1 MSESHSHPQKPSP
14 LLALIALA
22 LVHRFR
28 PAWCAIS
35 LAEAARAENVRAE
48 RLSRLCSRAVAAFET
63 VVARLIAMGRPARD
77 QKNAAANDE
86 LAITKS
92 LLGIATSMLGAVA
105 PWRRPI
111 AKDIIVSAWL
121 RLKAE
126 HPDLMQTT
134 FASALALSTRTLRAW
149 LHPKAAPP
157 PTPDPPPPPGP
168 KKKRKKRKRG
178 ARRPRFQFDVHVPDL
193 QFAGD
198 TTDLEAFGVRLK
210 LIGIQD
216 VGGRDQNLLESIIV
230 DDRESSKLVVDA
242 ATRVLREVPGA
253 QFLTD
258 QGTPYM
264 AQATRD
270 ALAALEIEHAPQKE
284 GDPTGKATIERAFG
298 ILKPIVAPILRLT
311 DRIATAIPQLADKE
325 IAKASARLL
334 ITAVLRAY
342 QAGARATARAVSA
355 RERHSAESLAR
366 MASASREL
374 ARAHDRSSRLFLEH
388 VHDIY
393 IRHDEKKP
401 RAQRSRKRFVDSL
414 RRYPVIVLQEAER
427 RFRSQVHRSDI
438 RDRASYFAKL
448 ARDAHDVHKKRRDR
462 ERDEEARQDRLRD
475 DIARVRAADAANAA
489 EPAAWIRKALDLI
502 SQQWNSAKGTLIA
515 GGAGL
520 GVAHL
525 RGAIE
530 SLLVVH
536 GPLTTIDIARSAMRN
551 FADARR
557 NDLGSAG
564 VSAIQQILE
573 RLLPRP
579 PEHDG
584 NSQLARSPPLNI
596 LIHAGKTG
604 HQRPSEPLS
613 T

>member
-1 MSESHSHPQKPSP
+1 MSKSHSHPPKPSP
-14 LLALIALA
+14 LLALVALA

-28 PAWCAIS
+28 PGWCAIS
-35 LAEAARAENVRAE
+35 LADAARAENVRAE
-48 RLSRLCSRAVAAFET
+48 RLSRLCSRAVAAFEA
-63 VVARLIAMGRPARD
+63 VVARLTTMGRPVRD
-77 QKNAAANDE
+77 RETTTAHAE
-86 LAITKS
+86 LVITKS
-92 LLGIATSMLGAVA
+92 LLGVATTMLGAVA

-111 AKDIIVSAWL
+111 ARDIIVSAWL

-157 PTPDPPPPPGP
+157 PTRDPPPPAPKR
-168 KKKRKKRKRG
+168 KKKRTRG

-198 TTDLEAFGVRLK
+198 TTDLEAFGVPLK

-216 VGGRDQNLLESIIV
+216 VGGRDQNLFESVII
-230 DDRESSKLVVDA
+230 DDHESSKLIVDA
-242 ATRVLREVPGA
+242 ATRALRDVAGA
-253 QFLTD
+253 QLLTD

-298 ILKPIVAPILRLT
+298 VLKPIIAPILSLT
-311 DRIATAIPQLADKE
+311 NRIATTIPRLADNE
-325 IAKASARLL
+325 IAKASARLVV
-334 ITAVLRAY
+334 TAVLRAY
-342 QAGARATARAVSA
+342 QAGARATARAIRE

-366 MASASREL
+366 MAASAREH
-374 ARAHDRSSRLFLEH
+374 ARAHDRSSRLILEH
-388 VHDIY
+388 IHDIY
-393 IRHDEKKP
+393 IRRDEEKP

-414 RRYPVIVLQEAER
+414 RRYPPVVLQEAER

-448 ARDAHDVHKKRRDR
+448 ARDVNDTYRRRRDR
-462 ERDEEARQDRLRD
+462 ERDNEERKDRVRD
-475 DIARVRAADAANAA
+475 EIARVHAADAANAA
-489 EPAAWIRKALDLI
+489 DPVSWLRKGLDLI
-502 SQQWNSAKGTLIA
+502 SQQWSSASRTLIA

-525 RGAIE
+525 RGAIAA
-530 SLLVVH
+530 LIALH
-536 GPLTTIDIARSAMRN
+536 GPLTTIDIGRSAMRD

-557 NDLGSAG
+557 TDLGPAG
-564 VSAIQQILE
+564 VSAIQQRFE

-579 PEHDG
+579 PEQDSNTH
-584 NSQLARSPPLNI
+584 LARSPPLDI
-596 LIHAGKTG
+596 LIRAGKIG
-604 HQRPSEPLS
+604 HQRPSEHLS